1 MRTARKAKSNKEI
14 KEGRKK
20 KKIFS
25 LLKVHTMNYN
35 FIIVLEKYI
44 KIQIKQWNEL
54 LNNNGYINERE
65 FNILKTLDIELEK
78 VIKEY
83 KENGFEKVDDIEEKF
98 EKAFKNIINQ
108 YKIEDKEKLNQ
119 LEIELIENAIKIFSV
134 LKALNDN
141 IKLEKISEFSKN
153 LLNLTYEFQKY
164 IDFFKKEIDSCKV
177 SLIIKKI

>member
-1 MRTARKAKSNKEI
+1 MRTARKAKSSKE
-14 KEGRKK
+14 
-20 KKIFS
+20 
-25 LLKVHTMNYN
+25 LKVHTMNYN

-83 KENGFEKVDDIEEKF
+83 VIKEYKENGFEKVDDIEEKL

-108 YKIEDKEKLNQ
+108 YKIENKEKLNQ

>member
-1 MRTARKAKSNKEI
+1 MRTARKAKSSKEI

-83 KENGFEKVDDIEEKF
+83 KENGFEKVDDIEEKL
-98 EKAFKNIINQ
+98 EKAFKNVISQ

-119 LEIELIENAIKIFSV
+119 LEVELIENAIKIFSV
-134 LKALNDN
+134 LEALNDN

>member
-1 MRTARKAKSNKEI
+1 MRTARKAKSSKEI

-83 KENGFEKVDDIEEKF
+83 KENGFEKVDDIEEKL

-134 LKALNDN
+134 LKALNGN
-141 IKLEKISEFSKN
+141 IKLEKNSEFSKN